1 LPVFLSSGVKW
12 EIGGPGNGILFLIPL
27 KPSEKM
33 ALKAKCGIISAPG
46 IRISKR
52 VALGGAI
59 GGQMMRIDAA
69 RESKPYVTAF
79 GAQKAS
85 PPTRRL

>member
-1 LPVFLSSGVKW
+1 
-12 EIGGPGNGILFLIPL
+12 
-27 KPSEKM
+27 M
-33 ALKAKCGIISAPG
+33 ALNAKYGFMSAPG
-46 IRISKR
+46 ILISKR
-52 VALGGAI
+52 VALGGTL
-59 GGQMMRIDAA
+59 GGQMIRIDAA